1 MGMKCQ
7 FKTCPK
13 DVTDPGSSTPA
24 YPCATADDKEA
35 NPGCA
40 APTATMDNQ
49 CSGHGSCNIHRGYC
63 ECNDAWFGPHCGYK
77 KCPAAGPDGALA
89 GLHTDESPVACSGRG
104 ACIARTP
111 TNGAEPK
118 ALGECKCAGD
128 YEGEKCELQKCYG
141 GCTGQGECD
150 QLTGLCQCNEGSLGG
165 LCCWEGLQG
174 LQVQDLRPGLQWSWR
189 LQPKRRDLWV
199 RNRSY
204 NGPRG
209 RGGGNS
215 PLGWRAVFQN
225 RVVQH
230 LHC

>member
-1 MGMKCQ
+1 MG
-7 FKTCPK
+7 
-13 DVTDPGSSTPA
+13 
-24 YPCATADDKEA
+24 
-35 NPGCA
+35 
-40 APTATMDNQ
+40 DNQ

-165 LCCWEGLQG
+165 SCVAGKGCK
-174 LQVQDLRPGLQWSWR
+174 DCKYKTCARDQWSRR

-199 RNRSY
+199 
-204 NGPRG
+204 
-209 RGGGNS
+209 
-215 PLGWRAVFQN
+215 
-225 RVVQH
+225 
-230 LHC
+230 